1 MTNHNRN
8 YIYFWICVLLST
20 FAVLLASCS
29 TRKVVIDEVK
39 KDSVSQISVKIAT
52 KEVLD
57 VKNEADIVIDE
68 LVITPLDTCKDI
80 VIDGKVYK
88 NVVLTYKKTKDNTIH
103 TEKKITSKKEDKKIV
118 VKEKQK
124 AKEVKRTSFN
134 FIWIVLIVVIIV
146 IWLNKQYLLSL
157 LRRI

>member
-1 MTNHNRN
+1 MK
-8 YIYFWICVLLST
+8 YIFLFL
-20 FAVLLASCS
+20 LLASCS
-29 TRKVVIDEVK
+29 TRKAVIQEVK
-39 KDSVSQISVKIAT
+39 KDSLSQVYTKIVT
-52 KEVLD
+52 KEDLRIENNV
-57 VKNEADIVIDE
+57 VVDE
-68 LVITPLDTCKDI
+68 FIITPLDTCKDI

-124 AKEVKRTSFN
+124 AKEFKRTSFN

-146 IWLNKQYLLSL
+146 IWLNKQYLVSL
-157 LRRI
+157 LRKI